1 MTIDRDAPARTG
13 SGVGRRTMNDN
24 SGFAPDGARLKLT
37 FDAFCRTHERAWT
50 GFART
55 QVGTGQDSAA
65 LVVGAMKEHLRGNW
79 ALALRQEIPAAYA
92 WRLLKEHIATWL
104 AAQSQPAALQTAAM
118 DAVIGHFCRQAR
130 WSLENLPE
138 QIGLLTAILDL
149 PERQRDIMVLSYC
162 LDLDDDE
169 AAAFLGTPAATL
181 RSNRRHARRRLAR
194 AIGRPD
200 LAEREER

>member
-1 MTIDRDAPARTG
+1 MTNDRDAPART
-13 SGVGRRTMNDN
+13 RPRIERQTMNDN
-24 SGFAPDGARLKLT
+24 SGFAPDGARLQLT
-37 FDAFCRTHERAWT
+37 FEAFCRTHERAWT

-55 QVGTGQDSAA
+55 QVGAEHGTAA
-65 LVVGAMKEHLRGNW
+65 ELVQRMKEHLRANW
-79 ALALRQEIPAAYA
+79 PLALRQEIPAAYA
-92 WRLLKEHIATWL
+92 WRLLKEHIAAWL

-130 WSLENLPE
+130 LSLENLPE

-162 LDLDDDE
+162 LDLSDEE
-169 AAAFLGTPAATL
+169 AAGFLGTPAATL

-200 LAEREER
+200 LAEREDR